1 MTFCTSCG
9 TQISSDSRYCGKCGA
24 PAFIPMQEAPRNN
37 SPQMIQPSSPAPRE
51 EFVRATNMTGENTL
65 GMIPLRQL
73 KSLGRYDPFVG
84 VITNN
89 RLIFA
94 RLTSD
99 MIKDSVTRAR
109 NEAKSHGK
117 GYLGQ
122 ISSQMRE
129 YSSGYTNRYANMQP
143 SSILSETPGNFA
155 LGNESITELRLKLR
169 ESRQGNGND
178 NEFELEIFS
187 GGARYEFRMDEN
199 GEYIDLLKGVY
210 GQRVRTPF
218 GYSSRTLKLRI

>member
-9 TQISSDSRYCGKCGA
+9 SQIGPDSRYCGKCGA
-24 PAFIPMQEAPRNN
+24 PAFIPMLDAPRNN
-37 SPQMIQPSSPAPRE
+37 SSQMIQPSSSIN
-51 EFVRATNMTGENTL
+51 VNGENTL

-73 KSLGRYDPFVG
+73 KSLGRYDSFIG
-84 VITNN
+84 VITNS

-109 NEAKSHGK
+109 NEAKSQGK

-143 SSILSETPGNFA
+143 ASILSETPGNFA
-155 LGNESITELRLKLR
+155 LGNESISELRLKLR
-169 ESRQGNGND
+169 DSRQGNGND

-199 GEYIDLLKGVY
+199 GEYVELLKGVY

>member
-9 TQISSDSRYCGKCGA
+9 SQIGPDSRYCGKCGA
-24 PAFIPMQEAPRNN
+24 PAFIPMLDAPRNN
-37 SPQMIQPSSPAPRE
+37 SSQMIQPSSSAPRDE
-51 EFVRATNMTGENTL
+51 LVRAINVNGENTL

-73 KSLGRYDPFVG
+73 KSLGRYDSFIG
-84 VITNN
+84 VITNS

-109 NEAKSHGK
+109 NEAKSQGK

-143 SSILSETPGNFA
+143 ASILSETPGNFA
-155 LGNESITELRLKLR
+155 LGNESISELRLKLR
-169 ESRQGNGND
+169 DSRQGNGND

-199 GEYIDLLKGVY
+199 GEYVELLKGVY